1 MSLTGCATSVGKI
14 ATGVAVVSSVVAVSN
29 FHLDLFCGPITTDD
43 ATYGS
48 TCQSNT
54 TSAVFAAIAGA
65 AALTGLSFEIVHC
78 ATSTPR
84 ARNATTAP

>member
-1 MSLTGCATSVGKI
+1 MSLAGCATSVGKI

-29 FHLDLFCGPITTDD
+29 LHLNLFCGPITTDD

-54 TSAVFAAIAGA
+54 TAAVFAVIAGA
-65 AALTGLSFEIVHC
+65 AALTGLSFEIVHY
-78 ATSTPR
+78 ATSTSR
-84 ARNATTAP
+84 ARSAPTAP